1 MGEAVAQ
8 KKKLSLVSVVFMMYI
23 FISGG
28 AFGIEDMIG
37 GAGPGISFV
46 VLLVLPLVWAYPYG
60 LICTELGARY
70 TEESGFYGWIKRALG
85 RFAAYIAGWSMTLAN
100 FVDTAV
106 YLVIAVGYLDAALGL
121 NLSPMATWLIGL
133 VFVAIFCLLNIKG
146 VDLLAFSSTVTAIMI
161 LAPFTLLILFSIPQM
176 HFNPLVPV
184 FASAGSGLK
193 GALGDINTA
202 LLVGLWMFMGYESIH
217 SFADEV
223 EGAGPLI
230 SKAFMWAVPLAAI
243 MYLLPTFFA
252 LSVTG
257 SWQDWS
263 TEGPLSFVEVGAA
276 VGGNFLMILFLI
288 AGFVGNLGTF
298 SSYLGFGARVTS
310 DMAEDGLF
318 FKGFDKVGKNGTPYV
333 AIIAA
338 AVITGILSYGS
349 FSDLIVIDVI
359 LLLIPVILIFISGV
373 VLRLTDTSEVPQGA
387 FRLPIGNGAFM
398 ALAMLPTAIAV
409 YAIVTTE
416 IESLVAGGICI
427 LLGVVMYYVFPKIN
441 KRAVAE

>member
-1 MGEAVAQ
+1 MGEATAQ
-8 KKKLSLVSVVFMMYI
+8 KKKLSLISVVFMMYI

-37 GAGPGISFV
+37 GAGPGIAFI
-46 VLLVLPLVWAYPYG
+46 VLLVLPFIWAYPYG

-70 TEESGFYGWIKRALG
+70 TEESGFYGWIKRGLG

-121 NLSPMATWLIGL
+121 NLSPTTTWLLGL
-133 VFVAIFCLLNIKG
+133 VFVVVFCLLNIKG

-161 LAPFTLLILFSIPQM
+161 LAPFTLLVLFSIPQM
-176 HFNPLVPV
+176 HFNPLQPI
-184 FASAGSGLK
+184 FASADAGLP

-252 LSVTG
+252 LAVTG
-257 SWQDWS
+257 NWQDWS

-276 VGGNFLMILFLI
+276 VGGNFLMVLFLI

-338 AVITGILSYGS
+338 SIITGILSYGS

-373 VLRLTDTSEVPQGA
+373 VLRFKDTTEVPEGA
-387 FRLPIGNGAFM
+387 FRLPISNGAF
-398 ALAMLPTAIAV
+398 ALLTLLPTAIAV

-416 IESLVAGGICI
+416 FVSLIAGGICI
-427 LLGVVMYYVFPKIN
+427 LLGVIMYFVFPKIN
-441 KRAVAE
+441 KKGIAE

>member
-1 MGEAVAQ
+1 
-8 KKKLSLVSVVFMMYI
+8 
-23 FISGG
+23 
-28 AFGIEDMIG
+28 
-37 GAGPGISFV
+37 
-46 VLLVLPLVWAYPYG
+46 
-60 LICTELGARY
+60 
-70 TEESGFYGWIKRALG
+70 
-85 RFAAYIAGWSMTLAN
+85 
-100 FVDTAV
+100 
-106 YLVIAVGYLDAALGL
+106 
-121 NLSPMATWLIGL
+121 
-133 VFVAIFCLLNIKG
+133 
-146 VDLLAFSSTVTAIMI
+146 
-161 LAPFTLLILFSIPQM
+161 
-176 HFNPLVPV
+176 
-184 FASAGSGLK
+184 
-193 GALGDINTA
+193 
-202 LLVGLWMFMGYESIH
+202 
-217 SFADEV
+217 
-223 EGAGPLI
+223 
-230 SKAFMWAVPLAAI
+230 
-243 MYLLPTFFA
+243 
-252 LSVTG
+252 
-257 SWQDWS
+257 
-263 TEGPLSFVEVGAA
+263 
-276 VGGNFLMILFLI
+276 MILFLI

-373 VLRLTDTSEVPQGA
+373 VLRLTDTSEVPQEA

-441 KRAVAE
+441 KQTVAE